1 VKSVATKLFASLIG
15 KRPAVLALVVL
26 VASLAGAAKG
36 LHVPRSGAWLG
47 FWEGPG

>member
-1 VKSVATKLFASLIG
+1 MATKLFVSLIG

-36 LHVPRSGAWLG
+36 VHVRSPWLG

>member
-1 VKSVATKLFASLIG
+1 LFVSFVG

-26 VASLAGAAKG
+26 VASLAGTAKG
-36 LHVPRSGAWLG
+36 VHVPGSWLG

>member
-1 VKSVATKLFASLIG
+1 MATKLFASLVG

-26 VASLAGAAKG
+26 VASLAGSAKG
-36 LHVPRSGAWLG
+36 LHVPRGPWLG

>member
-1 VKSVATKLFASLIG
+1 MATKLFASLIG